1 MLFRSAFNYVKLNY
15 KKYIKFDKKFVRKKD
30 SNARIADPSKIRKI
44 LKWKL
49 KYDFKSLVLDM
60 VKSDLNRL
68 K

>member
-1 MLFRSAFNYVKLNY
+1 L
-15 KKYIKFDKKFVRKKD
+15 
-30 SNARIADPSKIRKI
+30 ADPSKIRKI
-44 LKWKL
+44 LKWKP